1 MQFYQNNPPQPTIV
15 FYEVQREQVAWQW
28 CSSIQME
35 MEFSSI
41 TSMIINKGEQ
51 KQKTKQGKVKL
62 PPKNKQTR
70 NLLTCQLN
78 LHYC

>member
-41 TSMIINKGEQ
+41 TSMIINIGEQ

-62 PPKNKQTR
+62 PPKKQT
-70 NLLTCQLN
+70 NKKSVDMST
-78 LHYC
+78 

>member
-15 FYEVQREQVAWQW
+15 FYEVQMEQVAWQW

-62 PPKNKQTR
+62 PPKKQT
-70 NLLTCQLN
+70 NKKSVDMST
-78 LHYC
+78 

>member
-1 MQFYQNNPPQPTIV
+1 
-15 FYEVQREQVAWQW
+15 
-28 CSSIQME
+28 ME

-62 PPKNKQTR
+62 PPKKRTNKKSVDMST
-70 NLLTCQLN
+70 
-78 LHYC
+78 